1 VSGKDVVVTGN
12 LNTNGQIGRNIV
24 NKVFTSLVLMVLAL
38 GGSVALADEY
48 SDTVTVFKNAGESAT
63 FFDKS
68 YGYAVFPSIAKGGL
82 GVGAAHG
89 KGRVYEKGKYI
100 GDTSMTQVSVG
111 IQAGGEAFRQIIFF
125 ENKAALDEFTSG
137 NFEFGADA
145 NAVAIRSGVSGSV
158 GTTGATGTANTA
170 KNAASSANYHKGMAV
185 FTVVKGGAM
194 VQATVGG
201 QKFSYKP
208 VGAT

>member
-1 VSGKDVVVTGN
+1 
-12 LNTNGQIGRNIV
+12 V
-24 NKVFTSLVLMVLAL
+24 NKILTSLVLISLAL
-38 GGSVALADEY
+38 GGSVASADEY
-48 SDTVTVFKNAGESAT
+48 ADTVTVFKNAGESAT

-68 YGYAVFPSIAKGGL
+68 YGYAVFPNIAKGGL

-111 IQAGGEAFRQIIFF
+111 FQAGGEAFQQIIFF

-208 VGAT
+208 VKGT

>member
-1 VSGKDVVVTGN
+1 MKK
-12 LNTNGQIGRNIV
+12 I
-24 NKVFTSLVLMVLAL
+24 FTSLVLMTLTL
-38 GGSVALADEY
+38 GGSVASADEY
-48 SDTVTVFKNAGESAT
+48 ADTINVFKSAGESAS
-63 FFDKS
+63 FFDNS
-68 YGYAVFPSIAKGGL
+68 YGYAVFPSIGKGGL
-82 GVGAAHG
+82 VVGGAHG
-89 KGRVYEKGKYI
+89 KGRVYAQGKHI
-100 GDTSMTQVSVG
+100 GDTTVTQVSVG
-111 IQAGGEAFRQIIFF
+111 FQAGGEAFRQIIFF
-125 ENKAALDEFTSG
+125 ENKAALDQFTTG

-170 KNAASSANYHKGMAV
+170 KNAASGAKYYKGMAI

-208 VGAT
+208 VRAT